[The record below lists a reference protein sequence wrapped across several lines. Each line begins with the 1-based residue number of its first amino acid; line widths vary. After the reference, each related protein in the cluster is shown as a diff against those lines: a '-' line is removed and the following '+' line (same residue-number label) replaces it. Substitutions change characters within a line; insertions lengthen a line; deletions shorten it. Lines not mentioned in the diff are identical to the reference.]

1 MIEKKYIEM
10 KETFYG
16 NRVIN
21 VYLPDDYNERRKKY
35 PVLYMFDGHNL
46 FFDEEAAF
54 GKSWGVKEYLEE
66 NGIQLIVVG
75 IQCSF
80 DGNERISEYS
90 PYDLE
95 NYYGEFIKGKGN
107 DYLDWIINV
116 VKPMIDSEY
125 RTKTDKKHTL
135 IGGSSMGGL
144 IATYAGI
151 KYSDVFSKCACLSP
165 AFELCYDKLMT
176 DALDSESQRGTKF
189 FMSIGST
196 ELEQTNRMVNFSS
209 YMLELCHILQ
219 SKGAICYPR
228 LVPGGE
234 HNEASW
240 EKQVPAFIEFLL

>member
-10 KETFYG
+10 EGIFSG
-16 NRVIN
+16 SRVVNI
-21 VYLPDDYNERRKKY
+21 YLPNDYNQRRKKY

-54 GKSWGVKEYLEE
+54 GKSWGMKEYLED
-66 NGIQLIVVG
+66 NDVQLIVVG

-80 DGNERISEYS
+80 EGNERMSEYC

-107 DYLDWIINV
+107 EYLEWMINV
-116 VKPMIDSEY
+116 IKPMIDSQY
-125 RTKTDKKHTL
+125 RTKTDRKNTL

-144 IATYAGI
+144 MAAYAGI

-165 AFELCYDKLMT
+165 SFELCYDKFME
-176 DALDSESQRGTKF
+176 DVISSEPKKGTKF
-189 FMSIGST
+189 YMDIGSS
-196 ELEQTNRMVNFSS
+196 ELEDEYRRVNYTS
-209 YMLELCHILQ
+209 YMLELCHKLQ
-219 SKGAICYPR
+219 SKGANCYPR
-228 LVPGGE
+228 LIPGGE

-240 EKQVPAFIEFLL
+240 EKQVPVFMEYLL